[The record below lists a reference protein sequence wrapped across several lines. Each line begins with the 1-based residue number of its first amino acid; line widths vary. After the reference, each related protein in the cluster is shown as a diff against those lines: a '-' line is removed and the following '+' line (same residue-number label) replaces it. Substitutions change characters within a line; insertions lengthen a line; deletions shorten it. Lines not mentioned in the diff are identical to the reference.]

1 MKHKEA
7 IEERE
12 TEESKFTKQ
21 ELKNDEIIAR
31 DKRVDKLLLESR
43 KPKEIPKDNPLVKDK
58 DK

>member
-1 MKHKEA
+1 MKHSKA

-12 TEESKFTKQ
+12 TEEAKFTRQ

-43 KPKEIPKDNPLVKDK
+43 KPKGKLKDNPLVKDK
-58 DK
+58 DE